1 VNIEID
7 RDSTVPLYVQISQGI
22 REMILSGALPEGFR
36 LPPER
41 RLARALGVNRS
52 TVLTAYHE
60 LKADDLVDAHVGRGT
75 VVLPRQFAGVAGAV
89 QPPPWRQLLR
99 DWPGRFEDPLVRDLL
114 ALSGRGDVANLSV
127 GLPSPELL
135 PVATLRGVVEG
146 LIAELGGGLLLHSPT
161 EGVTSFREALCELA
175 TARGFPCNQ
184 PEVVVTSGSQQALDL
199 LARVLV
205 APGDD
210 VVVEA
215 PSFFGALQVFR
226 AAQARLLSVPVDR
239 DGMRTDILQSVLER
253 HRPKLI
259 YTLPTF
265 QNPSGAVMS
274 LARRQQLLELA
285 QRFQVPI
292 VEDDPYGELRYEGES
307 LPSLKAL
314 DRHGY
319 VIYVSSFSKVL
330 FPGLRV
336 GWVVAARPLVRQLV
350 LAKQVVDLHTSTPGQ
365 LIIERLLR
373 TGLYARHLTTVR
385 QAYRESRDVMDESL
399 RHHAPTGVTWQVPAG
414 GFYLWCRMPEPLP
427 AAELLARA
435 AALRVAYLPGSA
447 CFAEESAEECVRL
460 NFTYPDREE
469 IRVGVRA
476 LMTAVRQV
484 GSEHT
489 TTARREAGTRPIV

>member
-1 VNIEID
+1 
-7 RDSTVPLYVQISQGI
+7 
-22 REMILSGALPEGFR
+22 
-36 LPPER
+36 
-41 RLARALGVNRS
+41 
-52 TVLTAYHE
+52 
-60 LKADDLVDAHVGRGT
+60 
-75 VVLPRQFAGVAGAV
+75 
-89 QPPPWRQLLR
+89 
-99 DWPGRFEDPLVRDLL
+99 
-114 ALSGRGDVANLSV
+114 
-127 GLPSPELL
+127 
-135 PVATLRGVVEG
+135 
-146 LIAELGGGLLLHSPT
+146 
-161 EGVTSFREALCELA
+161 
-175 TARGFPCNQ
+175 
-184 PEVVVTSGSQQALDL
+184 
-199 LARVLV
+199 
-205 APGDD
+205 
-210 VVVEA
+210 
-215 PSFFGALQVFR
+215 
-226 AAQARLLSVPVDR
+226 
-239 DGMRTDILQSVLER
+239 MRTDVLQSVLER

-274 LARRQQLLELA
+274 LARRQQLLDLA
-285 QRFQVPI
+285 QRFGVPI

-385 QAYRESRDVMDESL
+385 QAYRESRDVMDDAL
-399 RHHAPTGVTWQVPAG
+399 RHHAPPGVSWQVPAG

-447 CFAEESAEECVRL
+447 CFAEESAPEYVRL

-489 TTARREAGTRPIV
+489 TTTRREAGTRPIV